1 MTNLPLAVP
10 PPGHPR
16 PGDPSPE
23 EVRKA
28 MVDNGFDD
36 YLKAL
41 QFLLINAGDPEAIDA
56 PDA

>member
-1 MTNLPLAVP
+1 MSVVI

-16 PGDPSPE
+16 PGDPPPE
-23 EVRKA
+23 EVEQVMKQY
-28 MVDNGFDD
+28 GFDD

-41 QFLLINAGDPEAIDA
+41 NMLLINAGDPEAIDA